1 MTGVEEDLSKWSIN
15 QNVSLNNYI
24 VSISGNGQDYLF
36 SQDFQGLDPD
46 FEINT
51 GDTLV
56 LNNVGGAHPLAI
68 KDDQG
73 NDIIIESNG
82 QTVFNPNQT
91 GVYTYYCQSH
101 PEIMKGEITV
111 LNNQEIFYNNG
122 DVGIGTNDPSVDL
135 DIVGKAQVSE
145 SFSVSSV
152 FSVDDQGRVGSQ
164 APLFNDV
171 IQWNG
176 SKWVAAQSVGGNS
189 NGGGEVPSALLYTLS
204 SGESIQ
210 EISFGQTFNVIP
222 SVATNLEING
232 EGSIIPYVISG
243 LSTSG
248 YHAVFAKKI
257 PNNNYKIHTVFG
269 GGGSSSS
276 YWQTGVDGDLY
287 YSDSDINVQRNLLI
301 SGSLDVKND
310 LNIDDDLTVHGNFTF
325 NNLGGTQPYEGD
337 IIKYNNGNWII
348 ASPSSLGIG
357 GGSSSSE
364 VPDSFVTNIPQGS
377 ESYPITYGPFDSTPR
392 VSATL
397 EVNGEGGIV
406 PYTIS
411 GVSETGRILIIR
423 VSLIHILELVMHML
437 VYFGELEMLARR
449 RMLV

>member
-1 MTGVEEDLSKWSIN
+1 ASGVNIDGDVTVGSDFNVDGSGNFASGLYLNNQPVLTGVEEDLSKWSIN

-122 DVGIGTNDPSVDL
+122 DVGIGTSSPAYSLDVIGKGNFSEGLYVNGNSVLTGSSSDLGKWEDSSKVGDIFYNDGNVGIGTNDPSVDL

-276 YWQTGVDGDLY
+276 YW
-287 YSDSDINVQRNLLI
+287 
-301 SGSLDVKND
+301 
-310 LNIDDDLTVHGNFTF
+310 
-325 NNLGGTQPYEGD
+325 
-337 IIKYNNGNWII
+337 
-348 ASPSSLGIG
+348 
-357 GGSSSSE
+357 
-364 VPDSFVTNIPQGS
+364 
-377 ESYPITYGPFDSTPR
+377 
-392 VSATL
+392 
-397 EVNGEGGIV
+397 
-406 PYTIS
+406 
-411 GVSETGRILIIR
+411 
-423 VSLIHILELVMHML
+423 
-437 VYFGELEMLARR
+437 
-449 RMLV
+449 